1 MFSTISYAMYHVHQ
15 RSGKIFE
22 KPKHKQVPWFGST
35 IAWYLKGIR
44 FGTIYISLCNL
55 FNKSFQSSS
64 LPSDWKIAHIIPVH
78 EKRPR
83 HRKKNYR
90 QISLTSI
97 ISKNAEK
104 TVTSRVVSFWTEHQ
118 WLNPSLFG
126 NLEGR
131 SIVSQLIS
139 CYNDWSLSR
148 NSSKASNVIFLG
160 LSKAFE

>member
-35 IAWYLKGIR
+35 IAWYLKGMR
-44 FGTIYISLCNL
+44 SGTIYISLCNL
-55 FNKSFQSSS
+55 F
-64 LPSDWKIAHIIPVH
+64 PVN

-97 ISKNAEK
+97 ISKNAEQI
-104 TVTSRVVSFWTEHQ
+104 VTSRVVSFLTEPQ
-118 WLNPSLFG
+118 LLNTSQFG
-126 NLEGR
+126 YLEGR
-131 SIVSQLIS
+131 STVSQLLDVMATAAYQEIHQK
-139 CYNDWSLSR
+139 CQM
-148 NSSKASNVIFLG
+148 
-160 LSKAFE
+160 